1 MVMQSTQDISRV
13 YQAAPTMSE
22 FHASDKPIRMCR
34 GPVGSGKSVA
44 LGPMEIIRRASE
56 IGAGVDGVR
65 RSRCLVIRN
74 TLQQLKST
82 CLVTL
87 QEWLRPISYWKV
99 SDSTLYIRFVP
110 ADGIP
115 VECDVLLL
123 PLDTPE
129 NQQRLLSLEITFC
142 WASEF
147 RELPL
152 ELIQAAYSRCG
163 RFPSRVNLKD
173 YWYGLWGETNSF
185 SEDSEYYDFLEAEK
199 PKNVDYFIQPG
210 AFEEGAENREN
221 LPPRYYEDLL
231 EANDPA
237 WCEQYVHNQI
247 TPSLSGQ
254 AVFSKT
260 FDVDFHT
267 REKLF
272 PDFGRPI
279 VLGMDTG
286 RNPALVAGQIDSRG
300 RLLVFGSVF
309 AENMGMEKFLN
320 TIARPFLLETLQGGK
335 FFVSIDPAARQRS
348 QIGEESV
355 KQAVE
360 RLGFSVILAPT
371 NDITPR
377 LRAVERYLGMQVE
390 GGGGLLIDKR
400 HNERLILALMRDY
413 RYPRDKKGVLAEK
426 PDKGHPE
433 SDLADGLQY
442 LALSAASNVLAR
454 ALQGGISVAAPPPVA
469 AWT

>member
-1 MVMQSTQDISRV
+1 
-13 YQAAPTMSE
+13 
-22 FHASDKPIRMCR
+22 
-34 GPVGSGKSVA
+34 
-44 LGPMEIIRRASE
+44 MEIVRRASE
-56 IGAGVDGVR
+56 IGVSSDGTR

-82 CLVTL
+82 CLVTM
-87 QEWLRPISYWKV
+87 QEWLRPISNWKV
-99 SDSTLYIRFVP
+99 SDSTLYIRFTP

-163 RFPSRVNLKD
+163 RYPSRVNLTD
-173 YWYGLWGETNSF
+173 YYYGLWGETNSF
-185 SEDSEYYDFLEAEK
+185 SEDSEYYDFLETSQR
-199 PKNVDYFIQPG
+199 PNNVDYFVQPG
-210 AFEEGAENREN
+210 AFEEGAENREH

-237 WCEQYVHNQI
+237 WCEQYVHNKI

-254 AVFSKT
+254 AVFAKT
-260 FDVDFHT
+260 FNVNFHS

-272 PDFGRPI
+272 PDYGRPI

-300 RLLVFGSVF
+300 RLLVFGSVYT
-309 AENMGMEKFLN
+309 ENMGIEKF
-320 TIARPFLLETLQGGK
+320 ISQVVRPFLTQVLEGGK
-335 FFVSIDPAARQRS
+335 FFISLDPAARQRS

-355 KQAVE
+355 LDAVK
-360 RLGFSVILAPT
+360 RLGYSAILAPT

-377 LRAVERYLGMQVE
+377 LRAVERYLGMQVD

-400 HNERLILALMRDY
+400 YNERLILALMRDY
-413 RYPRDKKGVLAEK
+413 RYPRDKKGILAEK
-426 PDKGHPE
+426 PEKGHPE

-454 ALQGGISVAAPPPVA
+454 AMSEPMAAAPPPPA
-469 AWT
+469 EAWT

>member
-1 MVMQSTQDISRV
+1 MSMQAAHDINRV
-13 YQAAPTMSE
+13 YEAAPTIAD
-22 FHASDKPIRMCR
+22 FHASEARIRMVR
-34 GPVGSGKSVA
+34 GPVGSGKSVG
-44 LGPMEIIRRASE
+44 LGPMEIVRRASE
-56 IGAGVDGVR
+56 IGVSSDGVR

-99 SDSTLYIRFVP
+99 SDSTLYIKFTP

-152 ELIQAAYSRCG
+152 ELIQAAFSRCG
-163 RFPSRVNLKD
+163 RYPSRVNLKE
-173 YWYGLWGETNSF
+173 YYYGLWGETNSF
-185 SEDSEYYDFLEAEK
+185 SEDSEYFDFLEGDK
-199 PKNVDYFIQPG
+199 PKNVDYFVQPG

-231 EANDPA
+231 DANDPA
-237 WCEQYVHNQI
+237 WCAQYVHNKI

-254 AVFSKT
+254 AVFAKT
-260 FDVDFHT
+260 FDVVFHT

-272 PDFGRPI
+272 PDYGRAI

-300 RLLVFGSVF
+300 RLLVLGSIF

-320 TIARPFLLETLQGGK
+320 TEARPFLTEVLPGGK
-335 FFVSIDPAARQRS
+335 FFVSLDPAARQRS

-355 KQAVE
+355 VEAVR
-360 RLGFSVILAPT
+360 RLGFSAILAPT

-377 LRAVERYLGMQVE
+377 LRAVERYLGMQIE

-400 HNERLILALMRDY
+400 YNHALLLALMRDY

-426 PDKGHPE
+426 PEKGHPE

-442 LALSAASNVLAR
+442 LALSASSNVLAR
-454 ALQGGISVAAPPPVA
+454 AMAAKIAIAPPPPTA

>member
-1 MVMQSTQDISRV
+1 MADISRV
-13 YQAAPTMSE
+13 YNASPTISKFHESQAR
-22 FHASDKPIRMCR
+22 IRMVR
-34 GPVGSGKSVA
+34 GPVGSGKSVG
-44 LGPMEIIRRASE
+44 LGPMEIVRRASE
-56 IGAGVDGVR
+56 IGISSDGVR

-82 CLVTL
+82 CLVTM

-99 SDSTLYIRFVP
+99 SDSTLYIKFTP
-110 ADGIP
+110 ADGVP

-163 RFPSRVNLKD
+163 RYPSRVNLKE
-173 YWYGLWGETNSF
+173 YYYGLWGETNSF
-185 SEDSEYYDFLEAEK
+185 SEDSEYYDFLESPEK
-199 PKNVDYFIQPG
+199 PDNVDYFVQPG
-210 AFEEGAENREN
+210 AFEEGAENREH

-237 WCEQYVHNQI
+237 WCEQYVHNKI

-254 AVFSKT
+254 AVFAKT
-260 FDVDFHT
+260 FNVDFHT
-267 REKLF
+267 REKLY

-300 RLLVFGSVF
+300 RLLVFGSVH
-309 AENMGMEKFLN
+309 AENMGMEKFI
-320 TIARPFLLETLQGGK
+320 TQVVRPFLTQVLEGGK
-335 FFVSIDPAARQRS
+335 FFISLDPAARQRS

-355 KQAVE
+355 LDAVK
-360 RLGFSVILAPT
+360 RLGYSAILAPT

-400 HNERLILALMRDY
+400 HNSNLILALLRDY

-426 PDKGHPE
+426 PEKGHPE

-454 ALQGGISVAAPPPVA
+454 AMNAPMIAAPPPPA
-469 AWT
+469 EAWT

>member
-1 MVMQSTQDISRV
+1 MADINRV
-13 YQAAPTMSE
+13 YNASPTIAK
-22 FHASDKPIRMCR
+22 FHESDARIRMVR
-34 GPVGSGKSVA
+34 GPVGSGKSVG
-44 LGPMEIIRRASE
+44 LGPMEIVRRASE
-56 IGAGVDGVR
+56 MGVSSDGVR

-82 CLVTL
+82 CLVTM
-87 QEWLRPISYWKV
+87 QEWLRPISTWKV
-99 SDSTLYIRFVP
+99 SDSTLYIKFTP
-110 ADGIP
+110 ADGVP

-163 RFPSRVNLKD
+163 RYPSRINLPD
-173 YWYGLWGETNSF
+173 YYYGLWGETNSF
-185 SEDSEYYDFLEAEK
+185 SEDSEYYEFLETSNK
-199 PKNVDYFIQPG
+199 PGNVDYFVQPG

-237 WCEQYVHNQI
+237 WCEQYVHNKI

-254 AVFSKT
+254 AVFAKT
-260 FDVDFHT
+260 FNVTFHT

-272 PDFGRPI
+272 PDYGRPI

-286 RNPALVAGQIDSRG
+286 RNPAMVAGQIDSRG

-309 AENMGMEKFLN
+309 AENMGIEKFLGQVV
-320 TIARPFLLETLQGGK
+320 RPFLAELLDGGK
-335 FFVSIDPAARQRS
+335 FFISLDPAARQRS

-355 KQAVE
+355 LDAVK
-360 RLGFSVILAPT
+360 RLGFAAILAPT

-377 LRAVERYLGMQVE
+377 LRAVERYLGMQVD

-400 HNERLILALMRDY
+400 YNESLILALMRDY
-413 RYPRDKKGVLAEK
+413 RYPRDKKGILAEK
-426 PDKGHPE
+426 PEKGHPE

-454 ALQGGISVAAPPPVA
+454 ALSAPIAATPPPDVEG
-469 AWT
+469 WT

>member
-1 MVMQSTQDISRV
+1 MAQDIARV
-13 YQAAPTMSE
+13 YNATPTLAE
-22 FHASDKPIRMCR
+22 FHASDAPFRLVR

-44 LGPMEIIRRASE
+44 LGAIEVVRRASE
-56 IGAGVDGVR
+56 TPPSQDGVR
-65 RSRCLVIRN
+65 RSRCVVVRN

-82 CLVTL
+82 CLVTM
-87 QEWLRPISYWKV
+87 QEWIRPISVWKV
-99 SDSTLYIRFVP
+99 SEATLFVSFTP

-115 VECDVLLL
+115 VSCEVLML

-129 NQQRLLSLEITFC
+129 NQQRLLSLELTFA
-142 WASEF
+142 WVSEF
-147 RELPL
+147 REIPL
-152 ELIQAAYSRCG
+152 EILQAVFSRCG
-163 RFPSRVNLKD
+163 RYPSRANVKE
-173 YWYGLWGETNSF
+173 YWYGLFGETNSF
-185 SEDSEYYDFLEAEK
+185 SEDSDYYDFLEVER
-199 PKNVDYFIQPG
+199 PNNVDYFVQPG

-231 EANDPA
+231 EANSPA
-237 WCEQYVHNQI
+237 WCEQYIHNKI

-254 AVFSKT
+254 AVFAKS
-260 FDVDFHT
+260 FNPEFHI
-267 REKLF
+267 RERLY

-279 VLGMDTG
+279 VLGVDTG
-286 RNPALVAGQIDSRG
+286 RNPALVAGQIDARG
-300 RLLVFGSVF
+300 RLLVLGSVW
-309 AENMGMEKFLN
+309 AENMGIEKFIA
-320 TIARPFLLETLQGGK
+320 TTARPFLLENFQGGK
-335 FFVSIDPAARQRS
+335 FFMAMDPAGRQRS

-355 KQAVE
+355 KMAVE

-377 LRAVERYLGMQVE
+377 LRAVERYLGLQID
-390 GGGGLLIDKR
+390 GGGGLLIDR
-400 HNERLILALMRDY
+400 RLNNDLLLALQIDY

-442 LALSAASNVLAR
+442 LCLSAASNVLAR
-454 ALQGGISVAAPPPVA
+454 AMTPMIAVAPPPPTA

>member
-1 MVMQSTQDISRV
+1 MADINRV
-13 YQAAPTMSE
+13 YNASPTIAK
-22 FHASDKPIRMCR
+22 FHESDARIRMVR
-34 GPVGSGKSVA
+34 GPVGSGKSVG
-44 LGPMEIIRRASE
+44 LGPMEIVRRASE
-56 IGAGVDGVR
+56 MGVSSDGIR

-82 CLVTL
+82 CLVTM
-87 QEWLRPISYWKV
+87 QEWLRPISSWKV
-99 SDSTLYIRFVP
+99 SDSTLYIKFTP

-163 RFPSRVNLKD
+163 RYPSRVNLPD
-173 YWYGLWGETNSF
+173 YYYGLWGETNSF
-185 SEDSEYYDFLEAEK
+185 SEDSEYYNFLETSQK
-199 PKNVDYFIQPG
+199 PGNVDYFVQPG
-210 AFEEGAENREN
+210 AFDEGAENREN

-237 WCEQYVHNQI
+237 WCEQYVHNKI

-254 AVFSKT
+254 AVFAKT
-260 FDVDFHT
+260 FNVDFHT

-272 PDFGRPI
+272 PDYGRPI

-309 AENMGMEKFLN
+309 AENMGIEKFLSQVV
-320 TIARPFLLETLQGGK
+320 RPFLAEILDGGK
-335 FFVSIDPAARQRS
+335 FFISLDPAARQRS

-355 KQAVE
+355 LDAVK
-360 RLGFSVILAPT
+360 RLGFAAILAPT

-377 LRAVERYLGMQVE
+377 LRAVERYLGMQVD

-400 HNERLILALMRDY
+400 HNESLILALMRDY

-426 PDKGHPE
+426 PEKGHPE

-454 ALQGGISVAAPPPVA
+454 ALAAPIAAAPAPPA
-469 AWT
+469 EAWT

>member
-1 MVMQSTQDISRV
+1 MADISRV
-13 YQAAPTMSE
+13 YNASPTISK
-22 FHASDKPIRMCR
+22 FHESDARIRMVR
-34 GPVGSGKSVA
+34 GPVGSGKSVG
-44 LGPMEIIRRASE
+44 LGPMEIVRRASE
-56 IGAGVDGVR
+56 IGVSSDGTR

-82 CLVTL
+82 CLVTM
-87 QEWLRPISYWKV
+87 QEWLRPISNWKV
-99 SDSTLYIRFVP
+99 SDSTLYIRFTP

-163 RFPSRVNLKD
+163 RYPSRVNLTD
-173 YWYGLWGETNSF
+173 YYYGLWGETNSF
-185 SEDSEYYDFLEAEK
+185 SEDSEYYDFLETSQR
-199 PKNVDYFIQPG
+199 PNNVDYFVQPG
-210 AFEEGAENREN
+210 AFEEGAENREH

-237 WCEQYVHNQI
+237 WCEQYVHNKI

-254 AVFSKT
+254 AVFAKT
-260 FDVDFHT
+260 FNVNFHS

-272 PDFGRPI
+272 PDYGRPI

-300 RLLVFGSVF
+300 RLLVFGSVYT
-309 AENMGMEKFLN
+309 ENMGIEKF
-320 TIARPFLLETLQGGK
+320 ISQVVRPFLTQVLEGGK
-335 FFVSIDPAARQRS
+335 FFISLDPAARQRS

-355 KQAVE
+355 LDAVK
-360 RLGFSVILAPT
+360 RLGYSAILAPT

-377 LRAVERYLGMQVE
+377 LRAVERYLGMQVD

-400 HNERLILALMRDY
+400 YNERLILALMRDY
-413 RYPRDKKGVLAEK
+413 RYPRDKKGILAEK
-426 PDKGHPE
+426 PEKGHPE

-454 ALQGGISVAAPPPVA
+454 AMSEPMAAAPPPPA
-469 AWT
+469 EAWT